1 MTNNR
6 KIANSIFAEMKRNNL
21 IPIDVQFLNG
31 YFCFDMG
38 EDSVV
43 HFHIKG
49 IKKWKFGMWICT
61 DLEDDAVQ
69 FFAQH
74 EDTIDKFKP
83 SASVFTETVSKNS
96 LKHIVANKS
105 NTEYVYWNIVKLCN
119 HIKNNPKIAVV
130 QEFNYSPKYID
141 TPFLRTYIS
150 TMFTH
155 YKYRID
161 KNKRYVEENYIEPIF
176 NNIGAKIAKKKYSYI
191 IEDIVI
197 KDNCDECWK
206 VSPHW
211 DVNILFKRLHKD
223 DEEQGN
229 AMYEFVKS
237 TWFYKLFADKYSCI
251 HYYVDKI
258 SRDTEW
264 S

>member
-21 IPIDVQFLNG
+21 IPTDVQFLNG

-49 IKKWKFGMWICT
+49 IRKWKFGMWIRPYI
-61 DLEDDAVQ
+61 DEYAVE
-69 FFAQH
+69 FFVQH
-74 EDTIDKFKP
+74 EDNIDKFKP
-83 SASVFTETVSKNS
+83 SDSVFGENISKQH
-96 LKHIVANKS
+96 LKNILEDKDCAK
-105 NTEYVYWNIVKLCN
+105 YVYWDIIKLCK
-119 HIKNNPKIAVV
+119 HIKNNPRIAFV
-130 QEFNYSPKYID
+130 QELNYNPKYID
-141 TPFLRTYIS
+141 KPFLRTYIS
-150 TMFTH
+150 SMRTH

-176 NNIGAKIAKKKYSYI
+176 NNICAKIAKKKYSYI

-211 DVNILFKRLHKD
+211 DVNILFKRLHED

-237 TWFYKLFADKYSCI
+237 TWFYKLFTDKYSCI
-251 HYYVDKI
+251 RYYVDKI
-258 SRDTEW
+258 SRNNEW